1 MLEKLLDKIRV
12 SYPLVF
18 LIVFSGNIIV
28 VLSLLMK
35 WYSQAIVLIFQSN
48 NYYLLVAL
56 CFLILITV
64 TFFSAVELY
73 VGRGIIRWLGRRQQE
88 TKARYLIRNLPPLY
102 KCVLR
107 KLMLQPGCEF
117 DEYNPQIASAL
128 SDLES
133 LGFIQCG
140 SVIPRTYHI
149 DIEYYEFFRE
159 NPKLLDS

>member
-1 MLEKLLDKIRV
+1 MLGKLLDKIRV
-12 SYPLVF
+12 SDPLMF

-28 VLSLLMK
+28 VLALMVK
-35 WYSQAIVLIFQSN
+35 WYSQAIVLIFQGN

-56 CFLILITV
+56 CFLILIPA

-73 VGRGIIRWLGRRQQE
+73 VARGIIRWLGRRQQE

-102 KCVLR
+102 KRVLR
-107 KLMLQPGCEF
+107 QLMLQPGREF

-128 SDLES
+128 SDLEG

-140 SVIPRTYHI
+140 SVIPQTYHI
-149 DIEYYEFFRE
+149 DIEYYAFFRE

>member
-12 SYPLVF
+12 SDPLVF

-28 VLSLLMK
+28 VLALMVK

-48 NYYLLVAL
+48 NYYLLVVL
-56 CFLILITV
+56 CYLILIPA
-64 TFFSAVELY
+64 TFFSAAELY
-73 VGRGIIRWLGRRQQE
+73 VACGIIRWLGRRQQE

-102 KCVLR
+102 KRVLR
-107 KLMLQPGCEF
+107 QLMLQPGCEF
-117 DEYNPQIASAL
+117 YEYNPQIASAL

-149 DIEYYEFFRE
+149 DIEYYAFFRE
-159 NPKLLDS
+159 NPKLLDN